1 MIKVIFQK
9 AMKWWILF
17 PKNSEEMTFTPGKVI
32 RCITND
38 RRCLPKEAGSG
49 WMDGRNTVST
59 SDNCWERETASPR
72 GDSESREDL
81 MIPVDNG

>member
-32 RCITND
+32 RFITKN

-49 WMDGRNTVST
+49 CMDGWNTVST
-59 SDNCWERETASPR
+59 LDNCWERETASTR